1 VRVAVNGK
9 TFSLPEKG
17 GVARVATEIVRAIA
31 RERPDITLDVLVP
44 RPPVGATLPDM
55 PDSVRYRTMTSRAYA
70 SGYGR
75 SAWEQLVLPRF
86 VRAGGYDVLLN
97 LSNSAPVWRSPHVPQ
112 LLLVH
117 DAGFLNRQWYSAAY
131 SQYVEAVLRRA
142 ARRGVLLVTVSE
154 ASARDLGRAFPE
166 AKPIEVVHND
176 ADQPPEDVP
185 NLDLHEPFI
194 LLLGSLN
201 PRKNIEGAIAG
212 FRLFAEMSEL
222 PYRLVIVGGAKTI
235 FRGVPVTR
243 FESLRQKDDRIL
255 ITGYVSDAERWEY
268 YRAACALL
276 IPSHLEGFGLPILE
290 ALRVGTPVVASDLPV
305 IRELYDDA
313 VERVDPDSP
322 EDIAAGLTRICVEG
336 TLRNERICRGRV
348 VAGGY
353 SWERSAKRYVELLE
367 QIVESR

>member
-1 VRVAVNGK
+1 MRVAVNGK
-9 TFSLPEKG
+9 TFSLPQKG

-31 RERPDITLDVLVP
+31 RKRPDITLDVLVP
-44 RPPVGATLPDM
+44 CPPAGAALPDM
-55 PDSVRYRTMTSRAYA
+55 PDSVLYRTMTSRAYT

-75 SAWEQLVLPRF
+75 SAWEQLLLPRI
-86 VRAGGYDVLLN
+86 VRAGGYDILLN
-97 LSNSAPVWRSPHVPQ
+97 LSNSAPVWRSPGIPQ

-131 SQYVEAVLRRA
+131 SHYVETVVRRA
-142 ARRGVLLVTVSE
+142 TRRGALLVTVSE

-166 AKPIEVVHND
+166 AKSIEVVHND
-176 ADQPPEDVP
+176 ADQPPEEIP
-185 NLDLHEPFI
+185 ELDLHEPFI

-222 PYRLVIVGGAKTI
+222 PYRLVIVGGGKTI
-235 FRGVPVTR
+235 FRGVTATR
-243 FESLRQKDDRIL
+243 SESLRQEDDRIL
-255 ITGYVSDAERWEY
+255 IAGYIPDAERWKY

-276 IPSHLEGFGLPILE
+276 MPSHLEGFGLPVLE

-322 EDIAAGLTRICVEG
+322 QDIAAGLARVCVEG
-336 TLRNERICRGRV
+336 TVRDERICRGRV
-348 VAGGY
+348 VAGRY
-353 SWERSAKRYVELLE
+353 SWEHSAERYVELLE
-367 QIVESR
+367 QIAESR